1 MQQALHLNDL
11 PVLAKIFNPS
21 GEHLFILSTNKN
33 LKIPD
38 NLGYNCHFFS
48 NATSLL
54 KHLES
59 SVNQTG
65 TVINLSNQPITF
77 PPQKQEQ
84 FVFIHLAKPINSYNT
99 YKTWQFNYINN
110 PDNTIRWIYNVL
122 SKKPIFLNLYNA
134 AGWRGFL
141 FKNGIKL
148 AFLFRLQ
155 NILKNGHFW
164 VSATDLVIE
173 NIALQLQEA
182 QYAIFTGTT
191 GENRKA
197 VISFEEQGKATQFV
211 KMPLTKQAHTLVAT
225 EKETLQQL
233 TALALKKLVIP
244 KAKTIGQN
252 LMVSN
257 VRPAN
262 AYENNKLN
270 TTHLLAL
277 HELYE
282 STTRTIPILQMDV
295 WKEIQQSLFVLKNTA
310 IVNDLP
316 AHKITYLSYLLDNL
330 LAQFSPLQ
338 TISVAIAH
346 GDFTPWN
353 SYTTKDTIYVYDWE
367 LAAELPLLYDAF
379 HYIFQTGILVKKVPF
394 SELQKEIDRF
404 RQEASTQLLLAK
416 FQLDFDQVYRFYLLR
431 NISYYSSRYIQ
442 QVHLHEQAHWLVDTW
457 VAALEKVQIKMLSVS
472 T

>member
-1 MQQALHLNDL
+1 M
-11 PVLAKIFNPS
+11 
-21 GEHLFILSTNKN
+21 
-33 LKIPD
+33 
-38 NLGYNCHFFS
+38 
-48 NATSLL
+48 LL
-54 KHLES
+54 
-59 SVNQTG
+59 
-65 TVINLSNQPITF
+65 
-77 PPQKQEQ
+77 
-84 FVFIHLAKPINSYNT
+84 
-99 YKTWQFNYINN
+99 
-110 PDNTIRWIYNVL
+110 
-122 SKKPIFLNLYNA
+122 
-134 AGWRGFL
+134 
-141 FKNGIKL
+141 
-148 AFLFRLQ
+148 
-155 NILKNGHFW
+155 
-164 VSATDLVIE
+164 
-173 NIALQLQEA
+173 
-182 QYAIFTGTT
+182 
-191 GENRKA
+191 
-197 VISFEEQGKATQFV
+197 

-282 STTRTIPILQMDV
+282 STT
-295 WKEIQQSLFVLKNTA
+295 
-310 IVNDLP
+310 
-316 AHKITYLSYLLDNL
+316 
-330 LAQFSPLQ
+330 
-338 TISVAIAH
+338 
-346 GDFTPWN
+346 
-353 SYTTKDTIYVYDWE
+353 DWE